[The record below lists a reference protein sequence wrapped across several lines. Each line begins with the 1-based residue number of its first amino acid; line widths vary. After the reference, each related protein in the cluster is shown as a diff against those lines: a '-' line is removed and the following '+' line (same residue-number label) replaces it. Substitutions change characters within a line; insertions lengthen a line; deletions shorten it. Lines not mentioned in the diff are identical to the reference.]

1 MYAYEIYATNKCR
14 SYGCYT
20 ANTEKDA
27 LRLFVKAHDFH
38 GAYRK
43 RKDGWYF
50 CDQYGT
56 EYYARSC
63 WPMWL

>member
-1 MYAYEIYATNKCR
+1 MYAYEIYATSKCR

-38 GAYRK
+38 GEYRK
-43 RKDGWYF
+43 RKDGWHFY
-50 CDQYGT
+50 DQYGT
-56 EYYARSC
+56 EYYTRSC
-63 WPMWL
+63 WPMWF